1 MSYVAYKLV
10 HLFGLFMLFVALA
23 GMASHASSGQEK
35 STNTSYRL
43 LLTLHGGGALVVLTG
58 GFGLMARV
66 GVTHGEGFPG
76 WIWAKLVL
84 WVLLGGLIAVPY
96 RNRSLAKPLL
106 VILPL
111 LGLLGAFLANYK
123 PF

>member
-1 MSYVAYKLV
+1 MSYTAYKLV

-23 GMASHASSGQEK
+23 GMAAHAATGRDK
-35 STNTSYRL
+35 SDNPSYRL
-43 LLTLHGGGALVVLTG
+43 LLTLHGMGALVALTG
-58 GFGLMARV
+58 GFGLRARI

-84 WVLLGGLIAVPY
+84 WVLLGGLVALPY
-96 RNRSLAKPLL
+96 RNRSLARSLL
-106 VILPL
+106 VVLPFF
-111 LGLLGAFLANYK
+111 GLLGAFLANYK